1 MAEAVAAETGAAD
14 AAEGT
19 QAAPSGFDLGPVL
32 ERFDGLESGLGGRI
46 SQIEQML
53 TAEEPEGPDDNE
65 FDLSSLLGEDAAGV
79 DPQALEQAFGQY
91 DSRAQ
96 QQLQT
101 AIEQA
106 TAPLT
111 QQLRELQVG
120 RDMEAL
126 AARYPDLDNVEIAR
140 PVVDAAK
147 ELAEALGNPD
157 IAVNSKVLE
166 TIYKAQMADKY
177 AAGEVP
183 VGGQQQVELE
193 RAGGAGPAAT
203 EPNIA
208 DRLIAQRKGG
218 EFWRMGG

>member
-1 MAEAVAAETGAAD
+1 MAEAVAAETGAAE
-14 AAEGT
+14 AATTET
-19 QAAPSGFDLGPVL
+19 APSGFDLGPVL

-53 TAEEPEGPDDNE
+53 TAEDPEGPDDNE
-65 FDLSSLLGEDAAGV
+65 FDLSALLGEDAAGV